1 MIKEFYI
8 TGDDFINLQ
17 SELDSFYKLDLLY
30 ANPFDEKSKQD
41 GIPIKIPKVAVSH
54 GDMRINIIDQHNLKV
69 LPDIV
74 FKKLKE
80 YSTDTNYKIINCWA
94 TDMKVGSE
102 GLLHHH
108 IPTEIS
114 GVYYY
119 DVDETDSQIEFLIHN
134 ELKQFSSKTGKMM
147 MWPANTKHRIP
158 FKTKECARRSVSFN
172 LVKPGVFL

>member
-17 SELDSFYKLDLLY
+17 HELDSFYKLDLLY

-108 IPTEIS
+108 LPTEIS

-134 ELKQFSSKTGKMM
+134 ELKQFSSKTESTKTRIVCCKISLKTLCC
-147 MWPANTKHRIP
+147 WANLL
-158 FKTKECARRSVSFN
+158 SF
-172 LVKPGVFL
+172 G